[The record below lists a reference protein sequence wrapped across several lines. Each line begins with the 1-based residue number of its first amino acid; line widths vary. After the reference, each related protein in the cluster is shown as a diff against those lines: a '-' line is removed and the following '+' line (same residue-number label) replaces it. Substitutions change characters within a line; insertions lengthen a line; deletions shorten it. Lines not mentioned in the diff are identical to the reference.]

1 MATTMPKLSVAE
13 GKEKISDPIN
23 RVVPSKEHK
32 WWLDSIDHKI
42 TPECR
47 RLLENYSKIS
57 PEDVRQ
63 HIYDIREKAWAIRP
77 YPCTGLGRFLDN
89 LLAQSPAYKDIVV
102 RLKGGD
108 SFIDIG
114 CFLGQELRQLVW
126 DLNGAPTDQLHAVDI
141 VNHWDLGYE
150 FFRDE
155 ETFKVDFFE
164 DDMLQPR
171 EKLKALHGTMDVI
184 LVNQIFHQWNLENQI
199 EGATQLVKLSR
210 DRPGSLILGY
220 QAGVPKQRELLGP
233 PGSKYR
239 CLLQSPETWKEV
251 WDEVGKR
258 TGTQWK
264 TESRLLTWEQL
275 GNDPKETAYMGT
287 DVLMM
292 EFVITRE

>member
-1 MATTMPKLSVAE
+1 MATTMPTPSAAD

-23 RVVPSKEHK
+23 SVVPSKEHK
-32 WWLDSIDHKI
+32 WWLDNIDHKI

-89 LLAQSPAYKDIVV
+89 LLAQSPAYKDVV
-102 RLKGGD
+102 ARLKGGD

-114 CFLGQELRQLVW
+114 CFLGQELRHLLW
-126 DLNGAPTDQLHAVDI
+126 ELNGAPTDQLHAVDI

-150 FFRDE
+150 FFRDKD
-155 ETFKVDFFE
+155 TFKVDFFE

-171 EKLKALHGTMDVI
+171 EQLKALHGTMDVI

-199 EGATQLVKLSR
+199 EGATQS
-210 DRPGSLILGY
+210 
-220 QAGVPKQRELLGP
+220 
-233 PGSKYR
+233 
-239 CLLQSPETWKEV
+239 LLQSPETWKEV

-275 GNDPKETAYMGT
+275 GNDPKESAYMGT

>member
-1 MATTMPKLSVAE
+1 MGNL
-13 GKEKISDPIN
+13 
-23 RVVPSKEHK
+23 VVPSKEHK
-32 WWLDSIDHKI
+32 WWLDSIDHTI

-47 RLLENYSKIS
+47 RLLEKYSKIS

-63 HIYDIREKAWAIRP
+63 HIYNIREKAWAIRP
-77 YPCTGLGRFLDN
+77 YPCGGLGRFLDN

-102 RLKGGD
+102 RFKGGD
-108 SFIDIG
+108 SIIDIG
-114 CFLGQELRQLVW
+114 CFLGQELRQLAK
-126 DLNGAPTDQLHAVDI
+126 LLKLT
-141 VNHWDLGYE
+141 
-150 FFRDE
+150 
-155 ETFKVDFFE
+155 FFE

-184 LVNQIFHQWNLENQI
+184 LVNRIFHQWNLENQI
-199 EGATQLVKLSR
+199 EGATLSVKLSR

-220 QAGVPKQRELLGP
+220 QAGVPKQRELL
-233 PGSKYR
+233 GSKYR

-275 GNDPKETAYMGT
+275 GYDPKETAYVGT
-287 DVLMM
+287 DVLM